1 MYTILRFELRGSRG
15 GDRLVFFCKFVSPGT
30 KKFFFNLFVLDRG
43 CRLPSPG
50 RGYTFLH
57 LFNLETGLSIEDLR
71 LLVCFF
77 TSVKY
82 ISLSGFLSTLCTSE
96 CVWV

>member
-15 GDRLVFFCKFVSPGT
+15 GDRLVFFLQICFARNEKV
-30 KKFFFNLFVLDRG
+30 FFFNLFVLVYG

-96 CVWV
+96 CV